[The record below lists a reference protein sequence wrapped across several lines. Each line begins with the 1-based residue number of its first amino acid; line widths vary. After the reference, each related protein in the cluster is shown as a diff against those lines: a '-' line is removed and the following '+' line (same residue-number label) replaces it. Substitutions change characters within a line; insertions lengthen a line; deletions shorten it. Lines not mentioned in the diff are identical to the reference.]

1 VCIVLAILLTIPAI
15 LSHNSQVR
23 LISAVLGLAFVSVG
37 VVIFIWKYF
46 RVGVSAAAGVI
57 TIFLNGT
64 LKIIYSTFKAGHA
77 FDFISVTVRTRFLPA
92 SLPSCFPIEVVEV
105 DIDRDASGWSKV
117 VGRLTFKIHR
127 RILEDRRVV
136 DALATWIIAK
146 LPSTR

>member
-1 VCIVLAILLTIPAI
+1 MLRRGTLSTAKFFRRANTHYEIESKKMARKVAKFCPGVCIVLAILLTIPAI

-64 LKIIYSTFKAGHA
+64 LKS
-77 FDFISVTVRTRFLPA
+77 FIRHSRLGMHSISFL
-92 SLPSCFPIEVVEV
+92 
-105 DIDRDASGWSKV
+105 
-117 VGRLTFKIHR
+117 
-127 RILEDRRVV
+127 
-136 DALATWIIAK
+136 
-146 LPSTR
+146 